1 MQNPINPIHL
11 QATSPLIPMQSTTPN
26 HSASGSYV
34 RAILGLFKLCI
45 GVVITFT
52 ALAGLAVGAGPSLT
66 PLQFVVL
73 TLSVLVS
80 SAAAGAFNQ
89 YYEKDLDPKMART
102 KNRPFVT
109 GQIKH
114 GPFWLLVIGVL
125 TVASVGAAWL
135 ALNAWSALYVF
146 LGAFFYAVVYTVW
159 LKRRTWL
166 NIVFGGLAGSWA
178 VLAGATAAD
187 PQIGAVPLALAFVL
201 FLWTP
206 PHFWSLAIA
215 CKDDYAAAGVP
226 MLPVVVG
233 NERAAQVIFYSTLAL
248 VAASLLPA
256 FFGLGLIYLASAV
269 AGGALFI
276 QKTWLLTRNPVRKA
290 ALGAFHA
297 SLIQLT
303 LVLLGAI
310 IDAQF

>member
-1 MQNPINPIHL
+1 
-11 QATSPLIPMQSTTPN
+11 MQSTTPPTA
-26 HSASGSYV
+26 ASGISL
-34 RAILGLFKLCI
+34 RTILGLFKLRI

-52 ALAGLAVGAGPSLT
+52 ALAGLAVSSGPSLS
-66 PLQFVVL
+66 LGQFIVL

-89 YYEKDLDPKMART
+89 YYEHDLDPKMART

-109 GQIKH
+109 GEIKH
-114 GPFWLLVIGVL
+114 GPLWLVIIAAL
-125 TVASVGAAWL
+125 TIVSVGAAWL
-135 ALNAWSALYVF
+135 ALNAWSAMYVF
-146 LGAFFYAVVYTVW
+146 LGAFFYAIVYTVW

-178 VLAGATAAD
+178 VLAGATAAE
-187 PQIGAVPLALAFVL
+187 PQLGAVPLALAFVL

-233 NERAAQVIFYSTLAL
+233 NEKAAQTIFYSTIAL
-248 VAASLLPA
+248 VAASFLPL
-256 FFGLGLIYLASAV
+256 FFGLGWIYFAGAFV
-269 AGGALFI
+269 GGALFL
-276 QKTWLLTRNPVRKA
+276 QKSWQLTRDPGRKA
-290 ALGAFHA
+290 ALGSFHA